1 MRASVLLGDKT
12 RERTEL
18 LDALRAERLG
28 RDARDAVRRALVE
41 TLLHGSRADLS
52 DCARRHV
59 ARAAAAPILRASR
72 RVQPTPFAL
81 NRCKGGTDTSHLP
94 GYRRCMDEAT
104 RVLARLERI
113 EALDRGRAG
122 SAVLLGELRALVGE
136 AEAWARLEGDA
147 RARGA
152 ARAAAE
158 KLRGEAE
165 GMR

>member
-1 MRASVLLGDKT
+1 
-12 RERTEL
+12 
-18 LDALRAERLG
+18 
-28 RDARDAVRRALVE
+28 
-41 TLLHGSRADLS
+41 
-52 DCARRHV
+52 
-59 ARAAAAPILRASR
+59 
-72 RVQPTPFAL
+72 
-81 NRCKGGTDTSHLP
+81 
-94 GYRRCMDEAT
+94 MDEAT

-122 SAVLLGELRALVGE
+122 SAVLLDELRALVGE